1 VEPADNLYS
10 QVIGWAKIIL
20 PMGAIALLSSLFL
33 FARGT
38 GSPDEVAL
46 ARVEEIAREQRLAAP
61 EFSGLTDDGATVV
74 ISAKSAQPDTVRPD
88 TISID
93 DIGLQMNTP
102 EGIRISVSAVRGEID
117 GRTQIARFLG
127 LARIET
133 SNGYELE
140 TNGLIV
146 SLQSGIVTSE
156 GLLEVRAPFG
166 EISAGTVRFEVPSEN
181 DGQRMLFTDGVRL
194 LYTGQNPSEGLQ
206 E

>member
-10 QVIGWAKIIL
+10 QVVGWAKIIL
-20 PMGAIALLSSLFL
+20 PLGAIALLSSLFL
-33 FARGT
+33 FARGSST
-38 GSPDEVAL
+38 PDEVAL

-61 EFSGLTDDGATVV
+61 EFSGLTDDGGTVV
-74 ISAKSAQPDTVRPD
+74 ISAKSAQPDLARPD

-93 DIGLQMNTP
+93 DIGLRINTA
-102 EGIRISVSAVRGEID
+102 EGIRIDVTAVRGEID
-117 GRTQIARFLG
+117 GRAQVARFLG

-146 SLQSGIVTSE
+146 SLQSGVVTSE

-166 EISAGTVRFEVPSEN
+166 ELSAGTVRFEVPSE
-181 DGQRMLFTDGVRL
+181 DAGQRMLFTDGVRL
-194 LYTGQNPSEGLQ
+194 LYTGQNP
-206 E
+206 